1 MCLELKALSPKILK
15 SENLTG
21 SIGSVRQNMHMWV
34 LKPTGKSNVQIL
46 FEVLKLIVPSNGR
59 GLMFCAMGYAG

>member
-1 MCLELKALSPKILK
+1 MKAICPNLLK

-21 SIGSVRQNMHMWV
+21 SIGPVRQDMHMWV
-34 LKPTGKSNVQIL
+34 LKPTGRSNVPIL
-46 FEVLKLIVPSNGR
+46 FELLKSMVPSNGR